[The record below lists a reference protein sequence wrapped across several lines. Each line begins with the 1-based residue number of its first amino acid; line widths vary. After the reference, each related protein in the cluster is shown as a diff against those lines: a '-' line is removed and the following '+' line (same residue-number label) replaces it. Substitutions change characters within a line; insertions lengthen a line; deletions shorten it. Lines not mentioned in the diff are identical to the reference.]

1 MLIKRRAKLIFM
13 RIILAGTGSAVGKTT
28 IATGIM
34 KALSEKFNVQP
45 FKVGPDYI
53 DPSYHTLA
61 TENVSRNLDSF
72 FMQDGQVRD
81 SYLKAMD
88 GKDIAVIEGVRGLY
102 EGIDSVND
110 IGSTASI
117 AKSLKAP
124 VILIINSRSLVKSAA
139 ALVLGF
145 KALDPEI
152 NIAGVILNKV
162 KNKAHYE
169 KTKRSIE
176 EITKTEVIG
185 GIVRDNNISIEQRH
199 LGLVPA
205 REREN
210 SLKFID
216 LWSEVIKN
224 SIDLDRLVEIA
235 KTAPKI
241 TSDIVPIW
249 NKLNKQPVKVGVAY
263 DEVFNF
269 YYKENIES
277 LEANNAKIEY
287 FSPLN
292 DESLPDVDGLYI
304 GGGYPEL
311 FSKELSANENMLKE
325 IKTFHLE
332 DRPIFAECGGLMYLM
347 NSIHE
352 DKMVDIYPYQSVLTD
367 RVQALKY
374 TIAEVTQDNII
385 SKKGEKFHGHEFH
398 YSKVIVDNTNIKHNL
413 AFNILRGKGSYNNQD
428 GFMERNTLASYVHTH
443 VAAMPDF
450 GGNFTISSREL
461 GG

>member
-1 MLIKRRAKLIFM
+1 M

-34 KALSEKFNVQP
+34 KALSEKYNVQP

-61 TENVSRNLDSF
+61 TGNTSRNLDSF
-72 FMQDGQVRD
+72 FMKEGQVRD
-81 SYLKAMD
+81 SFLKGME

-102 EGIDSVND
+102 EGIDSIND
-110 IGSTASI
+110 IGSTASV

-162 KNKAHYE
+162 KNQAHYE

-176 EITKTEVIG
+176 EITK
-185 GIVRDNNISIEQRH
+185 QRH

-205 REREN
+205 RERET
-210 SLKFID
+210 SIRFID
-216 LWSEVIKN
+216 IWSKTIKE

-235 KTAPKI
+235 KSAPKI
-241 TSDIVPIW
+241 TSKTIPIW
-249 NKLNKQPVKVGVAY
+249 NRLNKQPVKIGVAY

-269 YYKENIES
+269 YYKENIEA

-311 FSKELSANENMLKE
+311 FSKELSANLQMLRD
-325 IKTFHLE
+325 IKQFHNE
-332 DRPIFAECGGLMYLM
+332 SRPIFAECGGLMYLM
-347 NSIHE
+347 NSIH
-352 DKMVDIYPYQSVLTD
+352 DDNVVDIYPYKAVLTD

-374 TIAEVTQDNII
+374 TIAEVQEDNII
-385 SKKGEKFHGHEFH
+385 SKKGETFHGHEFH
-398 YSKVIVDNTNIKHNL
+398 YSKVIVNDLKNPL
-413 AFNILRGKGSYNNQD
+413 AFRITRGKGSYELQD
-428 GFMERNTLASYVHTH
+428 GFMEKNTLASYVHTH

-450 GGNFTISSREL
+450 AGNLCISAREL
-461 GG
+461 GD

>member
-1 MLIKRRAKLIFM
+1 M

-34 KALSEKFNVQP
+34 KVLSEKYDVQP

-61 TENVSRNLDSF
+61 TKNTSRNLDSF
-72 FMQDGQVRD
+72 FMTKGQVRD
-81 SYLKAMD
+81 SYNKAMRN
-88 GKDIAVIEGVRGLY
+88 KDIAVIEGVRGLY
-102 EGIDSVND
+102 EGIDSIND

-117 AKSLKAP
+117 AKSLEAP

-145 KALDPEI
+145 KTLDPEI

-162 KNKAHYE
+162 KNKAHYL
-169 KTKRSIE
+169 KTKKSIE
-176 EITKTEVIG
+176 EITNTEVIG
-185 GIVRDNNISIEQRH
+185 GINRDNNISIEQRH

-205 REREN
+205 RERKT
-210 SLKFID
+210 SLKYID
-216 LWSEVIKN
+216 LWSQTIKE
-224 SIDLDRLVEIA
+224 SIDIDRLIEIA
-235 KTAPKI
+235 KNAPKI
-241 TSDIVPIW
+241 KSDTTPIW
-249 NKLNKQPVKVGVAY
+249 NKLNKQKVKIGIAY

-292 DESLPDVDGLYI
+292 DEHMPDVDGLYI

-311 FSKELSANENMLKE
+311 FSKQLNANKSMLKD
-325 IKTFHLE
+325 IKSFHM
-332 DRPIFAECGGLMYLM
+332 DNHPIFAECGGLMYLM
-347 NSIHE
+347 KSIHE
-352 DKMVDIYPYQSVLTD
+352 DKQVNIFPYKSVLTD

-374 TIAEVTQDNII
+374 TIAEVQKDNII
-385 SKKGEKFHGHEFH
+385 SKKGEKFNGHEFH
-398 YSKVIVDNTNIKHNL
+398 YSKVIVESPKNDF
-413 AFNILRGKGSYNNQD
+413 AFKITRGKGSYNLQD
-428 GFMERNTLASYVHTH
+428 GFMEKNTLASYVHTH
-443 VAAMPDF
+443 VAAMPNF
-450 GGNFTISSREL
+450 GGNLCLSALEK
-461 GG
+461 

>member
-1 MLIKRRAKLIFM
+1 M

-34 KALSEKFNVQP
+34 KALSEKYDVQP

-61 TENVSRNLDSF
+61 TGNTSRNLDSF
-72 FMQDGQVRD
+72 FMKKGQIRD

-88 GKDIAVIEGVRGLY
+88 NKDIAVIEGVRGLY
-102 EGIDSVND
+102 EGIDSIND
-110 IGSTASI
+110 IGSTASV
-117 AKSLKAP
+117 AKALKAP

-162 KNKAHYE
+162 KNKAHFE

-185 GIVRDNNISIEQRH
+185 GIIRDDKISIEQRH

-241 TSDIVPIW
+241 TSEIIPIW
-249 NKLNKQPVKVGVAY
+249 NKGNKQPVKIAVAY

-269 YYKENIES
+269 YYKENLES

-292 DESLPDVDGLYI
+292 DEDLPDADGLYI

-311 FSKELSANENMLKE
+311 FSKELSQNKTMLDQ
-325 IKTFHLE
+325 IKQFHLE
-332 DRPIFAECGGLMYLM
+332 NRPIFAECGGLMYLM
-347 NSIHE
+347 DSIHD
-352 DKMVDIYPYQSVLTD
+352 DKQVGVYPYKAVLTD

-385 SKKGEKFHGHEFH
+385 SKKGETFNGHEFH
-398 YSKVIVDNTNIKHNL
+398 YSKVIVNELKNPL
-413 AFNILRGKGSYNNQD
+413 AFKITRGKGSYNLMD
-428 GFMERNTLASYVHTH
+428 GFIEKNTLASYVHTH
-443 VAAMPDF
+443 VAAMPNF
-450 GGNFTISSREL
+450 AANFTTSAKEL
-461 GG
+461 GD

>member
-1 MLIKRRAKLIFM
+1 M

-34 KALSEKFNVQP
+34 KALSEEYNVQP

-53 DPSYHTLA
+53 DPTYHTLA
-61 TENVSRNLDSF
+61 TGNTSRNLDSF
-72 FMQDGQVRD
+72 FMKEGQVRD
-81 SYLKAMD
+81 AFLKAMEK
-88 GKDIAVIEGVRGLY
+88 KDIAIIEGVRGLY
-102 EGIDSVND
+102 EGIDSINN

-117 AKSLKAP
+117 AKSLNAP

-162 KNKAHYE
+162 KNNAHYL
-169 KTKRSIE
+169 KTKKSIE
-176 EITKTEVIG
+176 EITGVEVIG
-185 GIVRDNNISIEQRH
+185 GIIRDDSISIEQRH

-205 REREN
+205 VEREN
-210 SLKFID
+210 SLSFIK
-216 LWSEVIKN
+216 LWSNIIKE

-235 KTAPKI
+235 KEAPKL
-241 TSDIVPIW
+241 TSPREDIW
-249 NKLNKQPVKVGVAY
+249 NKLNKQKVKIGVAY

-277 LEANNAKIEY
+277 LEANSCKVKY
-287 FSPLN
+287 FSPLK

-311 FSKELSANENMLKE
+311 FSKELSQNTVLLKQIKQFHMEN
-325 IKTFHLE
+325 
-332 DRPIFAECGGLMYLM
+332 RPIFAECGGLMYLM

-352 DKMVDIYPYQSVLTD
+352 DKQVGVYPYNSILTD
-367 RVQALKY
+367 KVQALKY
-374 TIAEVTQDNII
+374 TIAEVKKDNII
-385 SKKGEKFHGHEFH
+385 SKKGEKFNGHEFH
-398 YSKVIVDNTNIKHNL
+398 YSKVLVDNSNIKHDL

-428 GFMERNTLASYVHTH
+428 GFMEKNTLASYVHTH
-443 VAAMPDF
+443 VAAMPNF
-450 GGNFTISSREL
+450 GGNLAISAREV

>member
-1 MLIKRRAKLIFM
+1 M

-34 KALSEKFNVQP
+34 KALSEKYNVQP
-45 FKVGPDYI
+45 FKAGPDYI

-61 TENVSRNLDSF
+61 TGNTSRNLDSF
-72 FMQDGQVRD
+72 FMKSGQIRD
-81 SYLKAMD
+81 SYLKGMA

-102 EGIDSVND
+102 EGIDSIND

-117 AKSLKAP
+117 AKALKAP

-145 KALDPEI
+145 KNLDSEI

-176 EITKTEVIG
+176 QITKTEVIG
-185 GIVRDNNISIEQRH
+185 GIIRDENISIEQRH

-205 REREN
+205 RERE
-210 SLKFID
+210 SSIKFID
-216 LWSEVIKN
+216 IWSETIKE
-224 SIDLDRLVEIA
+224 SVDLDRLVEIA

-241 TSDIVPIW
+241 TDETIPIW
-249 NKLNKQPVKVGVAY
+249 NKLNKQHVKIGVAY

-292 DESLPDVDGLYI
+292 DENLPDADGLYI

-311 FSKELSANENMLKE
+311 FSKELSKNTQMLSD
-325 IKTFHLE
+325 IKKFHDE
-332 DRPIFAECGGLMYLM
+332 SRPIFAECGGLMYLM
-347 NSIHE
+347 NSIHD
-352 DKMVDIYPYQSVLTD
+352 DKVVDVYPYKAVLTD
-367 RVQALKY
+367 KVQALKY
-374 TIAEVTQDNII
+374 TIAEVQQDNII
-385 SKKGEKFHGHEFH
+385 SKKGEVFHGHEFH
-398 YSKVIVDNTNIKHNL
+398 YSKVIVNDLKNPL
-413 AFNILRGKGSYNNQD
+413 AFKITRGKGSYNLQD
-428 GFMERNTLASYVHTH
+428 GFMEKNTLASYVHTH

-450 GGNFTISSREL
+450 AGNLCISSKEL
-461 GG
+461 GE

>member
-1 MLIKRRAKLIFM
+1 M

-34 KALSEKFNVQP
+34 KALSERYDVQP

-61 TENVSRNLDSF
+61 TGNMSRNLDSF
-72 FMQDGQVRD
+72 FMKKGQIRD
-81 SYLKAMD
+81 SYLKAME
-88 GKDIAVIEGVRGLY
+88 GRDIAVIEGVRGLY
-102 EGIDSVND
+102 EGIDSIND
-110 IGSTASI
+110 IGSTASV
-117 AKSLKAP
+117 AKALKAP

-162 KNKAHYE
+162 KNDAHYQ

-176 EITKTEVIG
+176 EITGTEVIG
-185 GIVRDNNISIEQRH
+185 GIVRDDSISIEQRH

-216 LWSEVIKN
+216 IWAKTIKE

-241 TSDIVPIW
+241 TSDVIPIW
-249 NKLNKQPVKVGVAY
+249 NKLNKQPVKIAVAY

-269 YYKENIES
+269 YYKENIEA
-277 LEANNAKIEY
+277 LEANSAKIEY

-292 DESLPDVDGLYI
+292 DEHLPDADGIYI

-311 FSKELSANENMLKE
+311 FSRQLNENKTMLND
-325 IKTFHLE
+325 IKSFHLE

-347 NSIHE
+347 NSIH
-352 DKMVDIYPYQSVLTD
+352 DDAQVGVYPYKAVLTD

-374 TIAEVTQDNII
+374 TVAEVLEDNII
-385 SKKGEKFHGHEFH
+385 SKKGEVFHGHEFH
-398 YSKVIVDNTNIKHNL
+398 YSKVIVDKLKHPL
-413 AFNILRGKGSYNNQD
+413 AFKITRGKGSYDFRD

-450 GGNFTISSREL
+450 AGNLTISAKEL

>member
-1 MLIKRRAKLIFM
+1 M

-34 KALSEKFNVQP
+34 KALSEKYNVQP

-61 TENVSRNLDSF
+61 TGNTSRNLDSF
-72 FMQDGQVRD
+72 FMKEGQVRD
-81 SYLKAMD
+81 SYLKAMGD
-88 GKDIAVIEGVRGLY
+88 KDIAVIEGVRGLY

-162 KNKAHYE
+162 KNKAHFE

-176 EITKTEVIG
+176 EITNTEVIG
-185 GIVRDNNISIEQRH
+185 GITRDDKISIEQRH

-205 REREN
+205 VEREN
-210 SLKFID
+210 SLKYID
-216 LWSEVIKN
+216 IWSEVIKN

-235 KTAPKI
+235 NTALKL
-241 TSDIVPIW
+241 TSDIIPIW
-249 NKLNKQPVKVGVAY
+249 NKINKQPVKIGVAF

-277 LEANNAKIEY
+277 LEANNAKVVY
-287 FSPLN
+287 FSPLK
-292 DESLPDVDGLYI
+292 DEGLPDVDGLYI

-311 FSKELSANENMLKE
+311 FSKQLSENENMLKQ
-325 IKTFHLE
+325 IKQFHLE
-332 DRPIFAECGGLMYLM
+332 NRPIFAECGGLMYLM
-347 NSIHE
+347 NSIHD
-352 DKMVDIYPYQSVLTD
+352 DKMVNVYPYKSVLTD

-385 SKKGEKFHGHEFH
+385 SKKGEKFNGHEFH
-398 YSKVIVDNTNIKHNL
+398 YSKVLVDDNNIKHNL
-413 AFNILRGKGSYNNQD
+413 AFSILRGKGSYNLQD

-450 GGNFTISSREL
+450 GGNLAISSLEL

>member
-1 MLIKRRAKLIFM
+1 M
-13 RIILAGTGSAVGKTT
+13 
-28 IATGIM
+28 
-34 KALSEKFNVQP
+34 
-45 FKVGPDYI
+45 
-53 DPSYHTLA
+53 
-61 TENVSRNLDSF
+61 
-72 FMQDGQVRD
+72 
-81 SYLKAMD
+81 
-88 GKDIAVIEGVRGLY
+88 
-102 EGIDSVND
+102 
-110 IGSTASI
+110 
-117 AKSLKAP
+117 
-124 VILIINSRSLVKSAA
+124 
-139 ALVLGF
+139 
-145 KALDPEI
+145 
-152 NIAGVILNKV
+152 
-162 KNKAHYE
+162 
-169 KTKRSIE
+169 
-176 EITKTEVIG
+176 
-185 GIVRDNNISIEQRH
+185 EQRH

-210 SLKFID
+210 SLKFIGV
-216 LWSEVIKN
+216 WSEVIKN

-241 TSDIVPIW
+241 TSDITPIW
-249 NKLNKQPVKVGVAY
+249 NKLNKQPVKIGVAY

-292 DESLPDVDGLYI
+292 DEELPDVDGLYI

-311 FSKELSANENMLKE
+311 FSKELNANQNMLSQ
-325 IKTFHLE
+325 IKNFHLE

-352 DKMVDIYPYQSVLTD
+352 DKMVNVYPYKSILTD

-398 YSKVIVDNTNIKHNL
+398 YSKVLVDKNNIENDL

-428 GFMERNTLASYVHTH
+428 GFMKRNTLASYVHTH
-443 VAAMPDF
+443 VAAMPNF
-450 GGNFTISSREL
+450 GGNLCISSLEL

>member
-1 MLIKRRAKLIFM
+1 M

-34 KALSEKFNVQP
+34 KALSEKYNVQP

-61 TENVSRNLDSF
+61 TENTSRNLDSF
-72 FMQDGQVRD
+72 FMQKGQVRD
-81 SYLKAMD
+81 AFLKGME

-102 EGIDSVND
+102 EGIDSIND

-145 KALDPEI
+145 KSLDPEI

-176 EITKTEVIG
+176 EITNTEVIG
-185 GIVRDNNISIEQRH
+185 GITRDDKISIEQRH

-205 REREN
+205 VEREN

-216 LWSEVIKN
+216 IWAEVIKN

-249 NKLNKQPVKVGVAY
+249 NKLNKQPVKIGVAF

-287 FSPLN
+287 FSPLK
-292 DESLPDVDGLYI
+292 DEGLPDVDGLYI

-311 FSKELSANENMLKE
+311 FSGQLADNKNMLKD
-325 IKTFHLE
+325 IKQFHLE

-352 DKMVDIYPYQSVLTD
+352 DKVVNIYPYKSILTD

-374 TIAEVTQDNII
+374 TIAEVTEDNII
-385 SKKGEKFHGHEFH
+385 SKKGEVFHGHEFH
-398 YSKVIVDNTNIKHNL
+398 YSKVIVDSLENKM
-413 AFNILRGKGSYNNQD
+413 AFKVTRGKGSYNNHD
-428 GFMERNTLASYVHTH
+428 GFMQKNTLASYVHTH

-450 GGNFTISSREL
+450 GGNLAISSLEL

>member
-1 MLIKRRAKLIFM
+1 M

-34 KALSEKFNVQP
+34 KALSEKYNVQP

-61 TENVSRNLDSF
+61 TENISRNLDSF
-72 FMQDGQVRD
+72 FMKEGQVRD
-81 SYLKAMD
+81 SYLKGME
-88 GKDIAVIEGVRGLY
+88 GKDIAIIEGVRGLF

-139 ALVLGF
+139 AIVLGF
-145 KALDPEI
+145 KSLDPEI

-162 KNKAHYE
+162 KNKAHYL
-169 KTKRSIE
+169 KTKKSIE
-176 EITKTEVIG
+176 EITNTEVIG
-185 GIVRDNNISIEQRH
+185 GIIRDDNISIEQRH

-205 REREN
+205 RERES
-210 SLKFID
+210 SLKFIE

-224 SIDLDRLVEIA
+224 SIDLDRLIEIA
-235 KTAPKI
+235 KTAPRI
-241 TSDIVPIW
+241 TSNITPIG
-249 NKLNKQPVKVGVAY
+249 NKLNKQQVKIGVAY

-277 LEANNAKIEY
+277 LEANNAKIKY
-287 FSPLN
+287 FSPLK
-292 DESLPDVDGLYI
+292 DEELPDVDGIYI

-311 FSKELSANENMLKE
+311 FSKELNANQNMLSQ
-325 IKTFHLE
+325 IKNFHME

-352 DKMVDIYPYQSVLTD
+352 DAVVNIYPYKSILTD

-374 TIAEVTQDNII
+374 TIAEVKEDNII
-385 SKKGEKFHGHEFH
+385 SKKGEKFNGHEFH
-398 YSKVIVDNTNIKHNL
+398 YSKVLVNENNIKNKL
-413 AFNILRGKGSYNNQD
+413 AFEILRGKGSYNNQD

-443 VAAMPDF
+443 VAAMPNF
-450 GGNFTISSREL
+450 GGNFCISSLEI

>member
-1 MLIKRRAKLIFM
+1 M

-34 KALSEKFNVQP
+34 KALSEKYNVQP

-61 TENVSRNLDSF
+61 TKNTSRNLDSF
-72 FMQDGQVRD
+72 FMKEGQIRD
-81 SYLKAMD
+81 SYLKGMENN
-88 GKDIAVIEGVRGLY
+88 DIAVIEGVRGLY
-102 EGIDSVND
+102 EGIDSIND
-110 IGSTASI
+110 IGSTASV
-117 AKSLKAP
+117 AKALKAP
-124 VILIINSRSLVKSAA
+124 VILIINARSLVKSAA

-145 KALDPEI
+145 KTLDPEI

-185 GIVRDNNISIEQRH
+185 GIIRDDDISIEQRH

-216 LWSEVIKN
+216 IWSKTIQE
-224 SIDLDRLVEIA
+224 SIDLDRLIEIA
-235 KTAPKI
+235 KSAPKI
-241 TSDIVPIW
+241 KSDLIPIW
-249 NKLNKQPVKVGVAY
+249 NKFNKQHVKIGVAY

-277 LEANNAKIEY
+277 IEANNAKIEY

-292 DESLPDVDGLYI
+292 DENLPDVDGIYI

-311 FSKELSANENMLKE
+311 FSKQLSENKSMLKD
-325 IKTFHLE
+325 IKNFHLAK
-332 DRPIFAECGGLMYLM
+332 RPIFAECGGLMYLM
-347 NSIHE
+347 NSIHD
-352 DKMVDIYPYQSVLTD
+352 DKVVNIYPYKAVLTD

-374 TIAEVTQDNII
+374 TIAEVQQDNII
-385 SKKGEKFHGHEFH
+385 SKKGEIFHGHEFH
-398 YSKVIVDNTNIKHNL
+398 YSKVIVDDLKNKL
-413 AFNILRGKGSYNNQD
+413 AFKITRGKGSFENQD
-428 GFMERNTLASYVHTH
+428 GFIENNTLASYVHTH
-443 VAAMPDF
+443 VAAMPNF
-450 GGNFTISSREL
+450 AGNLTISAKEL
-461 GG
+461 GE

>member
-1 MLIKRRAKLIFM
+1 M

-34 KALSEKFNVQP
+34 KALSEKYNVQP

-61 TENVSRNLDSF
+61 TKNTSRNLDSF
-72 FMQDGQVRD
+72 FMSEGQVRD
-81 SYLKAMD
+81 SYNKAMID
-88 GKDIAVIEGVRGLY
+88 KDIAVIEGVRGLY
-102 EGIDSVND
+102 EGIDSIND

-117 AKSLKAP
+117 AKSLEAP

-145 KALDPEI
+145 QSLDPKI

-162 KNKAHYE
+162 KNKAHYL

-176 EITKTEVIG
+176 EITKVEVIG
-185 GIVRDNNISIEQRH
+185 GIIRDDSISIEQRH

-216 LWSEVIKN
+216 IWSKTIKE

-235 KTAPKI
+235 KSSPKI
-241 TSDIVPIW
+241 KSETTPIW
-249 NKLNKQPVKVGVAY
+249 NKLNKQKVKIGVAY

-277 LEANNAKIEY
+277 IEANNAKIEY

-292 DESLPDVDGLYI
+292 DEHLPDIDGLYI

-311 FSKELSANENMLKE
+311 FSKELSLNKNMLKE
-325 IKTFHLE
+325 IKAFHL
-332 DRPIFAECGGLMYLM
+332 DNRPIFAECGGLMYLM
-347 NSIHE
+347 ESIHE
-352 DKMVDIYPYQSVLTD
+352 DKVVNVYPYKSILTD
-367 RVQALKY
+367 KVQALKY
-374 TIAEVTQDNII
+374 TIAEVQEDNII

-398 YSKVIVDNTNIKHNL
+398 YSKVLIDKPKHKF
-413 AFNILRGKGSYNNQD
+413 AFKITRGKGSFNNQD
-428 GFMERNTLASYVHTH
+428 GFIEKNTLASYVHTH
-443 VAAMPDF
+443 VAAMPNF
-450 GGNFTISSREL
+450 GGNLCLSARE
-461 GG
+461 G